1 MNELSV
7 LGWPLAAGVL
17 VLLSHV
23 PLGLQVLRRG
33 IVFIDLAVAQ
43 VAALGVLIADSLTG
57 GDCTVSALAGVL
69 AALAGAALVAALSRT
84 WPERREA
91 LIGLVYV
98 AAAVAAL
105 LWVSADPHGG
115 QKLAAVLAGDVLW
128 VLPEQLAVLAAATAV
143 FLVLHRVGGATL
155 WDGPAFY
162 PAFAVLV
169 SLSVPLLGLYLV
181 FATLIVP
188 ALAVAARLG
197 RAWAGVL
204 LGALAQ
210 AAGLLASL
218 TWDLPSGPCV
228 VLALMAAGLLVAL
241 TGLWRPPRRAGATL
255 DA

>member
-1 MNELSV
+1 MDDLSV

-23 PLGLQVLRRG
+23 PLGVQVLRRG

-43 VAALGVLIADSLTG
+43 VAALGVLVAGSLTA
-57 GDCTVSALAGVL
+57 SAAVASMAGIG
-69 AALAGAALVAALSRT
+69 AALAGAGLVAALSRA

-98 AAAVAAL
+98 AGAVAAL

-115 QKLAAVLAGDVLW
+115 QKLASLLAGDVLW
-128 VLPEQLAVLAAATAV
+128 VLPEQLVGLAGATAG
-143 FLVLHRVGGATL
+143 FLLLHRVKGEAFWNGA
-155 WDGPAFY
+155 AFY

-188 ALAVAARLG
+188 ALAVAAGRL
-197 RAWAGVL
+197 RHVPAGLVM
-204 LGALAQ
+204 GGLAYG
-210 AAGLLASL
+210 AGLLASL
-218 TWDLPSGPCV
+218 AWDLPSGPCV
-228 VLALMAAGLLVAL
+228 VLALMAGGLLVAL
-241 TGLWRPPRRAGATL
+241 PRRWPAQRRAGATL
-255 DA
+255 DS

>member
-43 VAALGVLIADSLTG
+43 VAALGVLMADTLTG
-57 GDCTVSALAGVL
+57 ADRIVSSLAGGL
-69 AALAGAALVAALSRT
+69 AALLGAAGVAMLSRL
-84 WPERREA
+84 WPQRREA

-98 AAAVAAL
+98 GAAVAAL

-128 VLPEQLAVLAAATAV
+128 VLPQQLAVLAAATAV
-143 FLVLHRVGGATL
+143 FLLLQRWAGASL
-155 WDGPAFY
+155 WNGPAFY

-188 ALAVAARLG
+188 ALAVAGLRGPL
-197 RAWAGVL
+197 WAGVC
-204 LGALAQ
+204 LGTLAY
-210 AAGLLASL
+210 AAGLWASL
-218 TWDLPSGPCV
+218 HWDLPSGPCI
-228 VLALMAAGLLVAL
+228 VLALMAAGGLAAL
-241 TGLWRPPRRAGATL
+241 GRRKPPARQGSATL

>member
-17 VLLSHV
+17 VLFSHV

-43 VAALGVLIADSLTG
+43 VAALGVLMADSLTG
-57 GDCTVSALAGVL
+57 GDGTVSTLAGVL
-69 AALAGAALVAALSRT
+69 AALAGAALIAALTRT

-115 QKLAAVLAGDVLW
+115 QKLATVLAGDVLW
-128 VLPEQLAVLAAATAV
+128 VLPEQLAVLATATAV
-143 FLVLHRVGGATL
+143 FLVLHRVTGATL
-155 WDGPAFY
+155 WNGPAFY

-188 ALAVAARLG
+188 ALAVAG
-197 RAWAGVL
+197 RPGCGAAGVL
-204 LGALAQ
+204 LGTLAY
-210 AAGLLASL
+210 AAGLMASL
-218 TWDLPSGPCV
+218 QWDVPSGPCI
-228 VLALMAAGLLVAL
+228 VLTLMAAALVWAL
-241 TGLWRPPRRAGATL
+241 GRLVRLPPKAGATL
-255 DA
+255 DG

>member
-1 MNELSV
+1 MNDLSV

-43 VAALGVLIADSLTG
+43 VAALGVLVAGSFSANAGL
-57 GDCTVSALAGVL
+57 SALAGM
-69 AALAGAALVAALSRT
+69 ASALAGAGLVAALSRA

-98 AAAVAAL
+98 AGAVASL

-115 QKLAAVLAGDVLW
+115 QKLASLLAGDVLW
-128 VLPEQLAVLAAATAV
+128 VLPGQLGALAAATAV
-143 FLVLHRVGGATL
+143 FLVLHRVWGGSL
-155 WDGPAFY
+155 WNSAAFY

-188 ALAVAARLG
+188 ALAVVARL
-197 RAWAGVL
+197 RRTWAGVA
-204 LGALAQ
+204 LGILAY

-218 TWDLPSGPCV
+218 WWDLPSGPCA
-228 VLALMAAGLLVAL
+228 VLSLMATGLLVAL
-241 TGLWRPPRRAGATL
+241 PGLRLLYREAGATL
-255 DA
+255 DS

>member
-1 MNELSV
+1 MSDLSV

-23 PLGLQVLRRG
+23 PLGVQVLRRG
-33 IVFIDLAVAQ
+33 IVFIDLAIAQ
-43 VAALGVLIADSLTG
+43 VAALGVLMVGSLTAQAG
-57 GDCTVSALAGVL
+57 LSALAGVVSALAG
-69 AALAGAALVAALSRT
+69 AGLVAWLSRA

-98 AAAVAAL
+98 AGAAAAL

-115 QKLAAVLAGDVLW
+115 QKLASLLAGDVLW
-128 VLPEQLAVLAAATAV
+128 VLPGQLALLAAATAV
-143 FLVLHRVGGATL
+143 FLVLHRV
-155 WDGPAFY
+155 WGPAFWNGSAFY

-188 ALAVAARLG
+188 ALAVVARG
-197 RAWAGVL
+197 RRAWSGVL
-204 LGALAQ
+204 GGSLAY

-218 TWDLPSGPCV
+218 VWDLPSGPCV
-228 VLALMAAGLLVAL
+228 VLALMAFGALVAVP
-241 TGLWRPPRRAGATL
+241 GLGGLRREPGATL
-255 DA
+255 DS

>member
-43 VAALGVLIADSLTG
+43 MAALGVLIADSLTG
-57 GDCTVSALAGVL
+57 GDSTVSALAGVL
-69 AALAGAALVAALSRT
+69 AALAGAALVATLSRT

-105 LWVSADPHGG
+105 LWVSADPHDG

-143 FLVLHRVGGATL
+143 FLVLHHVGGATL